1 MKNKRSSNKST
12 KRAAKNTRKAAKI
25 APKAGR
31 KSSKRTRKSSKRTRK
46 LDRQSAKPLVFISHK
61 HKDKGIADVI
71 SQFLRNRSLNKVE
84 IFQSSSASAKG
95 PEIGKNLTQELK
107 QNLRRASVVILV
119 YTTSDQDWS
128 YCTWECGIAM
138 SPDTRI
144 ILFQCAADIPPIF
157 QEQVRVDIRNSDA
170 IQRFTKDFLTGTD
183 FFPGRKEP
191 ISDFKEGDS
200 DVSDAGKTFQE
211 KLLSAAPTLS
221 VTPIEEWSAF
231 AFLRLELG
239 QAQVDEISKARP
251 SQLLR
256 LTNDIRQKCLIRE
269 SDNAVNRIFDIPTIA
284 VGSSFKT
291 LVDKWRRRNPQ
302 SKSKWVEV
310 LCGQMMDGAQGESI
324 RLTWEPMSGS
334 DDKKTYAPMVTRVR
348 RIPNQGVQFDI
359 YFYRFFAPLKKG
371 KQLFLGARPRGKK
384 LSS

>member
-12 KRAAKNTRKAAKI
+12 KRVTKNTRKASKSAAI
-25 APKAGR
+25 AGR
-31 KSSKRTRKSSKRTRK
+31 KSSKRTRKSSKRSRK
-46 LDRQSAKPLVFISHK
+46 LDRQSSKPLVFISHK

-71 SQFLRNRSLNKVE
+71 SQFLRNRSLNRVE
-84 IFQSSSASAKG
+84 IFQSSSSSAKG

-144 ILFQCAADIPPIF
+144 ILFQCATDIPPIF
-157 QEQVRVDIRNSDA
+157 QEQVRVDIRNPEA

-191 ISDFKEGDS
+191 ISDFKDSDS
-200 DVSDAGKTFQE
+200 DVSEAAKAFQE
-211 KLLSAAPTLS
+211 KLVSAAPTLS

-251 SQLLR
+251 SQLPK
-256 LTNDIRQKCLIRE
+256 LTNEIRQKCLIRE
-269 SDNAVNRIFDIPTIA
+269 SDNAVNRIFHIPTIA

-324 RLTWEPMSGS
+324 RLTWEPMPGS
-334 DDKKTYAPMVTRVR
+334 DDKTAYAPMVTRVR
-348 RIPNQGVQFDI
+348 RIPNQGVQFDV
-359 YFYRFFAPLKKG
+359 YFYKFFAPLRKG
-371 KQLFLGARPRGKK
+371 KQLFLGARPRSKMM
-384 LSS
+384 SS